1 MNKLCFGII
10 GGGFGVYGWL
20 QAILNNKSK
29 KIITL
34 EKYKNVILKKVNLKK
49 KEKIFFKQN
58 VEDIIIDSN
67 IIIIAKRPNDQF
79 DIIKKYIKILKNKY
93 LILEKPIASTPR
105 RAKNLVNILYKN
117 NIKFQTGFILNET
130 KWANTIKNLII
141 SNKIN
146 KLEINWNF
154 LANHYL
160 INSKTWKKNYLKGG
174 GALNFYL
181 IHIIFW
187 LSNISNWKINHISKN
202 KKKHEDP
209 KIAMSLKS
217 KNLEIK
223 IRCNTKFL
231 KGQHFKIIGY
241 NNNRMIKKINLLTP
255 FKSYSRNRNI
265 DERVFYLN
273 RILDKISKNLWVNY
287 KLIYKHLDLWNNIYK
302 KHF

>member
-1 MNKLCFGII
+1 MDKSSFGIL

-20 QAILNNKSK
+20 QAILKNKSQN
-29 KIITL
+29 IVTL
-34 EKYKNVILKKVNLKK
+34 EKYKNFISKKVNLK
-49 KEKIFFKQN
+49 EKRKILFKQN
-58 VEDIIIDSN
+58 VEDIIINSD

-79 DIIKKYIKILKNKY
+79 NIIKKYKKILKNKC
-93 LILEKPIASTPR
+93 LVLEKPISSNPR
-105 RAKNLVNILYKN
+105 RAKNLINILYKN

-146 KLEINWNF
+146 KLEIYWNF

-181 IHIIFW
+181 IHVIFW
-187 LSNISNWKINHISKN
+187 LNNISNWKITHISKN
-202 KKKHEDP
+202 KKKYEDP
-209 KIAMSLKS
+209 KIDMILKS

-223 IRCNTKFL
+223 IRCDTTFSKR
-231 KGQHFKIIGY
+231 KHFKIIGY
-241 NNNRMIKKINLLTP
+241 KNNKMIKRINLSTP
-255 FKSYSRNRNI
+255 FKYYSRNRKI

-273 RILDKISKNLWVNY
+273 KILDKISNNLWVNY

>member
-209 KIAMSLKS
+209 KI
-217 KNLEIK
+217 
-223 IRCNTKFL
+223 
-231 KGQHFKIIGY
+231 IGY